1 MSEKISVLIP
11 EEEIR
16 KRIAEVGAQLSRDY
30 EGEEVLMICILRG
43 GVFFACELAKHLT
56 VPVSMDFMCV
66 SSYGSGTV
74 SSGRVKI
81 IKDLDENIEGKHVLI
96 AEDIVDSG
104 NTLSTLIKILQVRK
118 PASIRLCTL
127 LDKPERRVVD
137 IKADYSCFEIPDKF
151 VVGYGLDYNQHYRNL
166 PYVGVVELD
175 EENNVPA
182 AFLAG
187 H

>member
-11 EEEIR
+11 EEEIQ
-16 KRIAEVGAQLSRDY
+16 KRIAEVGAQLSKDY

-66 SSYGSGTV
+66 SSYGSGIV

-137 IKADYSCFEIPDKF
+137 INADYSCFEIPDKF
-151 VVGYGLDYNQHYRNL
+151 VVGFGLDYNQHYRNL

-175 EENNVPA
+175 EK
-182 AFLAG
+182 
-187 H
+187 

>member
-118 PASIRLCTL
+118 PASIKLCTL

-151 VVGYGLDYNQHYRNL
+151 VVGFGLDYNQHYRNL

-175 EENNVPA
+175 EEK
-182 AFLAG
+182 
-187 H
+187 

>member
-43 GVFFACELAKHLT
+43 GVFFACERAKHLT

-175 EENNVPA
+175 EEK
-182 AFLAG
+182 
-187 H
+187 

>member
-56 VPVSMDFMCV
+56 VPVSMDCMCV

-175 EENNVPA
+175 EEK
-182 AFLAG
+182 
-187 H
+187 

>member
-137 IKADYSCFEIPDKF
+137 INADYSCFEIPDKF
-151 VVGYGLDYNQHYRNL
+151 VVGFGLDYNQHYRNL

-175 EENNVPA
+175 EK
-182 AFLAG
+182 
-187 H
+187 

>member
-1 MSEKISVLIP
+1 MQMEEYGKSEKISVLIP
-11 EEEIR
+11 EEEIQ

-175 EENNVPA
+175 EEK
-182 AFLAG
+182 
-187 H
+187 

>member
-11 EEEIR
+11 EEEIQ
-16 KRIAEVGAQLSRDY
+16 KRIAEVGAQLSKDY

-137 IKADYSCFEIPDKF
+137 INADYSCFEIPDKF
-151 VVGYGLDYNQHYRNL
+151 VVGFGLDYNQHYRNL

-175 EENNVPA
+175 EK
-182 AFLAG
+182 
-187 H
+187 

>member
-137 IKADYSCFEIPDKF
+137 IKADYSCFEIPEKF

-175 EENNVPA
+175 EEK
-182 AFLAG
+182 
-187 H
+187 

>member
-11 EEEIR
+11 EEEIQ
-16 KRIAEVGAQLSRDY
+16 KRIAEVGAQLSKDY

-66 SSYGSGTV
+66 SSYGSGIV

-137 IKADYSCFEIPDKF
+137 INADYSCFEIPDKF
-151 VVGYGLDYNQHYRNL
+151 VMGFGLDYNQHYRNL

-175 EENNVPA
+175 EK
-182 AFLAG
+182 
-187 H
+187 

>member
-16 KRIAEVGAQLSRDY
+16 KRIDEVGEQLSRDY

-175 EENNVPA
+175 EEK
-182 AFLAG
+182 
-187 H
+187 

>member
-137 IKADYSCFEIPDKF
+137 IKADYSCFEIP
-151 VVGYGLDYNQHYRNL
+151 VSYTHLTL
-166 PYVGVVELD
+166 PTI
-175 EENNVPA
+175 A
-182 AFLAG
+182 
-187 H
+187 

>member
-30 EGEEVLMICILRG
+30 EEEEVLMICILRG

-175 EENNVPA
+175 EEK
-182 AFLAG
+182 
-187 H
+187 

>member
-1 MSEKISVLIP
+1 
-11 EEEIR
+11 
-16 KRIAEVGAQLSRDY
+16 
-30 EGEEVLMICILRG
+30 
-43 GVFFACELAKHLT
+43 
-56 VPVSMDFMCV
+56 MCV

-175 EENNVPA
+175 EEK
-182 AFLAG
+182 
-187 H
+187 

>member
-74 SSGRVKI
+74 SFGRVKI

-175 EENNVPA
+175 EEK
-182 AFLAG
+182 
-187 H
+187 

>member
-11 EEEIR
+11 EEDIR

-175 EENNVPA
+175 EEK
-182 AFLAG
+182 
-187 H
+187 

>member
-127 LDKPERRVVD
+127 LDKPECRVVD
-137 IKADYSCFEIPDKF
+137 LKADYSCFEIPDKF

-175 EENNVPA
+175 EEK
-182 AFLAG
+182 
-187 H
+187 

>member
-43 GVFFACELAKHLT
+43 GVFFACELAKYLT

-104 NTLSTLIKILQVRK
+104 NTLRTLINILQVRK

-137 IKADYSCFEIPDKF
+137 IKADYSCFEIPAIF
-151 VVGYGLDYNQHYRNL
+151 VVGYGLDYIQHYRNL
-166 PYVGVVELD
+166 PSVGVVELD
-175 EENNVPA
+175 EEK
-182 AFLAG
+182 
-187 H
+187 

>member
-66 SSYGSGTV
+66 SRYGSGTV

-175 EENNVPA
+175 EEK
-182 AFLAG
+182 
-187 H
+187 

>member
-1 MSEKISVLIP
+1 MSEKISLLIP

-16 KRIAEVGAQLSRDY
+16 NRLAEVGAQLSRDY

-43 GVFFACELAKHLT
+43 GVFVACELAKHLT

-151 VVGYGLDYNQHYRNL
+151 VVGSGLDYNQHYRNL

-175 EENNVPA
+175 EK
-182 AFLAG
+182 
-187 H
+187 

>member
-43 GVFFACELAKHLT
+43 GVFFACELAEHLT

-175 EENNVPA
+175 EEK
-182 AFLAG
+182 
-187 H
+187 

>member
-96 AEDIVDSG
+96 AEDIMDSG

-175 EENNVPA
+175 EEK
-182 AFLAG
+182 
-187 H
+187 

>member
-11 EEEIR
+11 EEEIQ
-16 KRIAEVGAQLSRDY
+16 KRIAEVGAQLSKDY

-66 SSYGSGTV
+66 SSYGSGIV

-137 IKADYSCFEIPDKF
+137 IKADYSCFDIPDKF

-175 EENNVPA
+175 EK
-182 AFLAG
+182 
-187 H
+187 

>member
-118 PASIRLCTL
+118 PVSIRLCTL

-175 EENNVPA
+175 EEK
-182 AFLAG
+182 
-187 H
+187 